1 MLYRRLTSLRPALAF
16 LTYLHRHNRRELG
29 DKPRGDNVKRYQYS
43 KDTFH
48 NSFNKFYFFHII
60 IFLRCFTILNL
71 EGWLKSLSSTED
83 ENLLV
88 ASSLSDKE
96 ADLRIDSDAVCEE
109 EIIASSD
116 LSFTLHD

>member
-1 MLYRRLTSLRPALAF
+1 MLYRRLASLRSALEF
-16 LTYLHRHNRRELG
+16 LTYLHRHHRRELG
-29 DKPRGDNVKRYQYS
+29 DKPRRDNVKRYQYS

-48 NSFNKFYFFHII
+48 NSFNKF
-60 IFLRCFTILNL
+60 
-71 EGWLKSLSSTED
+71 SLSSTED

-96 ADLRIDSDAVCEE
+96 ADLRVDSDAVCEE